1 MMNAQFYFF
10 GAALLTLGTLADLLC
25 VSHFKPYKNAEDCYG
40 SSQITAEEAGAQ
52 DLSM

>member
-10 GAALLTLGTLADLLC
+10 EAALLTLGTLADLLC
-25 VSHFKPYKNAEDCYG
+25 VSHFNPYKNAEGCYS
-40 SSQITAEEAGAQ
+40 SSQITAEEAGAP